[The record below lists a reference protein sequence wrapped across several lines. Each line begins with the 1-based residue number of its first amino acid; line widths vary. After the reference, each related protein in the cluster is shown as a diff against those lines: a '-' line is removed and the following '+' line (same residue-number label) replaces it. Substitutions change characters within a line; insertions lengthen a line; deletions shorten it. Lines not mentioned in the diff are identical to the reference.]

1 MRAAAFIYEVA
12 AAAVAAVKKIDGLME
27 SMESMESPLV
37 LISFFRFFHHECR
50 IVSNKYAEAPIGIP
64 RASEEKH

>member
-12 AAAVAAVKKIDGLME
+12 AAAVAAVKKIDGL
-27 SMESMESPLV
+27 MESMESPLV

-64 RASEEKH
+64 RASEEKP